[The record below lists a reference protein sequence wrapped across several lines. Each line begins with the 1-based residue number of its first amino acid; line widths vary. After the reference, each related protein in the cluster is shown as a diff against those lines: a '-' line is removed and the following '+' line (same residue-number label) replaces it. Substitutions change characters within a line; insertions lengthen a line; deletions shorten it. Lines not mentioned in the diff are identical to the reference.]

1 LKKRVSDATYLKNDD
16 FGKSRKKK
24 LKNGQEIQSCR
35 DSPFKA
41 IRPQLG
47 LGFRV
52 LATSEGCHYSAH
64 DVCRERDDRLWIS
77 GPHQQWQE
85 DQHHQHQPAVG
96 CRNLLRSTTVSSWCE
111 VEL

>member
-1 LKKRVSDATYLKNDD
+1 LGKNISDATYLKNDD
-16 FGKSRKKK
+16 FGKSKI
-24 LKNGQEIQSCR
+24 KNGQEIQSCR

-41 IRPQLG
+41 IRPHLG

-64 DVCRERDDRLWIS
+64 DVCRKRDDRLSISS
-77 GPHQQWQE
+77 GPHQQRQE
-85 DQHHQHQPAVG
+85 DEHYQHQPAVG
-96 CRNLLRSTTVSSWCE
+96 YRNLLRSRTVSSWCE